1 MQEPELAVVELQ
13 VVLSERDDIDELVVV
28 YLLASILK
36 RASIGE
42 TTLPGEVS
50 LFRGMFHR
58 MHMQQKCPQN
68 AGRIFVWAGRQMVMP
83 CHYYLF
89 QACVYIVQ
97 VFNEIHSP

>member
-1 MQEPELAVVELQ
+1 MQEPELAIVELQ

-36 RASIGE
+36 RALIGE

-68 AGRIFVWAGRQMVMP
+68 AEEFLYGQGDRW
-83 CHYYLF
+83 
-89 QACVYIVQ
+89 
-97 VFNEIHSP
+97 